1 MPRILLVED
10 HDDLRAMM
18 HERLLKEDY
27 QVNVFDNGL
36 DASKCLQTTTFDLLI
51 LDWEL
56 PGMSGIEI
64 LKTFRDAGGT
74 TPALMLTGRKLME
87 DKEAGFEAGADDYL
101 TKPFNPKEFSMR
113 IKALLRRQ
121 QQSKGLLHFEN
132 GSLIAEK
139 YQIISLIGEGGVG
152 VVYKAHHKFLDKLVA
167 LKLLRAEYASD
178 QVVVARFRREAQA
191 VDSLKHPNIA
201 TVHDYGV
208 LSDGRPF
215 MVMDFIEGRTL
226 YNLLV
231 LNQRLDVRRAI
242 SIFVRVCD
250 ALSYAHNHGVIHR
263 DLKPSN
269 IMLSD
274 ENGEEI
280 PKLLDFGIAK
290 LLYTAH
296 SQQLTRT
303 GEFCGSPLYV
313 SPEQCTSSKQDQRS
327 DIFSLG
333 CVICETLTGEAPFHG
348 ETVMETIHKRLHERP
363 PHLMDLNPEA
373 HIPPLLNDIVRKTL
387 ELDPMNRYQSMDD
400 LKTDL
405 QAVLTSL

>member
-18 HERLLKEDY
+18 HERLLKEEY

-36 DASKCLQTTTFDLLI
+36 DAHYCLQTTTFDLLI

-56 PGMSGIEI
+56 PGMAGIEI
-64 LKTFRDAGGT
+64 LKRFREAGGT
-74 TPALMLTGRKLME
+74 TPVLMLTGRKLME

-101 TKPFNPKEFSMR
+101 TKPFNPKEFSAR

-121 QQSKGLLHFEN
+121 LQPRGIQHFEN
-132 GSLIAEK
+132 GAIIADK

-152 VVYKAHHKFLDKLVA
+152 MVYKAHHKFLDKLVA
-167 LKLLRAEYASD
+167 LKLLRGEYASD
-178 QVVVARFRREAQA
+178 QVVVSRFRREAQA

-201 TVHDYGV
+201 AVHDYGI
-208 LSDGRPF
+208 LGDGRPF
-215 MVMDFIEGRTL
+215 MIMDFIEGRTL

-231 LNQRLDVRRAI
+231 LNKRLDVRRAV
-242 SIFVRVCD
+242 SIFIKVCD
-250 ALSYAHNHGVIHR
+250 ALSYAHKHGVIHR

-269 IMLSD
+269 IMLVED
-274 ENGEEI
+274 NGIEV

-290 LLYTAH
+290 LLDTAH

-333 CVICETLTGEAPFHG
+333 CVMCETLTGEAPFHG
-348 ETVMETIHKRLHERP
+348 ETVMETIHRRLNERP
-363 PHLMDLNPEA
+363 PHLMDLNPSA
-373 HIPPLLNDIVRKTL
+373 NIPPHLNDIVRKTL
-387 ELDPMNRYQSMDD
+387 EIDPMNRYQSMDD
-400 LKTDL
+400 LKADL
-405 QAVLTSL
+405 ELVIG